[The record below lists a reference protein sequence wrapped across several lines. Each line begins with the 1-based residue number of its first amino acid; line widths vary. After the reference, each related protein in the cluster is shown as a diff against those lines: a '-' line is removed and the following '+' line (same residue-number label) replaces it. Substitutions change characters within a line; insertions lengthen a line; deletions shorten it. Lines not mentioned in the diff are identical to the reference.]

1 MSNLGQIRANVA
13 ANLND
18 AGLTFFDETQLND
31 AINDAYQEI
40 ASKCF
45 NIVKSVVVHQQ
56 TTPYYDFKNNAGVT
70 DYLGTIAIFNQD
82 TNYWLRDDLSLRDY
96 DRLRR
101 DWEQWAGTP
110 QFWTPHSLQ
119 YIALAPNLGTVT
131 SGNLLTL
138 WYWATAPQL
147 VNDADVPLIASDMQT
162 MLEDYATAD
171 RLLDAEEITKAAD
184 YITRFERDKQK
195 YKIRCLEICKADLL
209 LRI

>member
-1 MSNLGQIRANVA
+1 MGNLGTIRGEVS

-18 AGLTFFDETQLND
+18 AGLTFYDESSLNE

-45 NIVKSVVVHQQ
+45 CIVKSTNLQQQ
-56 TTPYYDFKNNAGVT
+56 TTPYYDFLNLGIA
-70 DYLGTIAIFNQD
+70 DYLGTIGIFNLD

-101 DWEQWAGTP
+101 DWEVWAGTP
-110 QFWTPHSLQ
+110 QFWTPHSLRFV
-119 YIALAPNLGTVT
+119 ALAPNLATVT
-131 SGNLLTL
+131 SGNQLTL
-138 WYWATAPQL
+138 WYWAQAPQL
-147 VNDADVPLIASDMQT
+147 VTDSDVPLIASDMQS

-171 RLLDAEEITKAAD
+171 RLLDAEEISKAAD
-184 YITRFERDKQK
+184 YLGRFERDRIK
-195 YKIRCLEICKADLL
+195 YKRRCLEISRSDLL